1 MIQIEDIIKIL
12 QEKNPATIPNVMKSY
27 QMAEYAH
34 RGVMRESGDPYITHP
49 LHVAKNLLDMEIYD
63 GDTICAALLHDV
75 VEDSDLTLEDIE
87 ANINKTVSELVDG
100 VTKMRRMNFSSK
112 EDQNNANTRKIIT
125 SLTKDVRILII
136 KSLKSKKKML

>member
-63 GDTICAALLHDV
+63 DILSRLV
-75 VEDSDLTLEDIE
+75 VYETEPKGI
-87 ANINKTVSELVDG
+87 
-100 VTKMRRMNFSSK
+100 
-112 EDQNNANTRKIIT
+112 RKK
-125 SLTKDVRILII
+125 LRE
-136 KSLKSKKKML
+136 KKAYVKVPVVHRAE